1 MNQKL
6 ARESTEQGE
15 FGRLWPS
22 IEEAI
27 STIKD
32 EGAAKVPRWGQ
43 QRTGATP

>member
-6 ARESTEQGE
+6 ARESTGQM
-15 FGRLWPS
+15 RHWPS
-22 IEEAI
+22 TEEAI
-27 STIKD
+27 DTIKD